1 MFATLLT
8 NSQKPKFIN
17 EPFKTAKELLDRV
30 TQLNLGAELGRHL
43 TVEVRLDPAQG
54 TSRFLYFDA
63 FSLEDAKA
71 RMLFFD
77 MLDGCRAKQPT
88 LELIQEKFDTWQ
100 PSQVEGLLP
109 HALRLPL
116 IQWIGTN
123 PDALSSGKWRF
134 GGFLVWLDTTSSP
147 QLRFRYSLI
156 SALFG
161 RSAQARSL
169 DKLDQSN

>member
-8 NSQKPKFIN
+8 NSRKPKFIN
-17 EPFKTAKELLDRV
+17 EPFKTARELLDRV
-30 TQLNLGAELGRHL
+30 VNLNLGPEPGRHL
-43 TVEVRLDPAQG
+43 SVEVRLDPVQG

-71 RMLFFD
+71 QMTFYE
-77 MLDGCRAKQPT
+77 MLDGSLLKQPT
-88 LELIQEKFDTWQ
+88 LEFLQEIFDSWQ
-100 PSQVEGLLP
+100 PAQVAGILP
-109 HALRLPL
+109 HALRAPL

-123 PDALSSGKWRF
+123 SDALFTGKWRF

-147 QLRFRYSLI
+147 ELRFRYSVI

-161 RSAQARSL
+161 RSCQARST
-169 DKLDQSN
+169 DKLDQSS